1 MRLHFKKWRGIFSN
15 GRDGSSSINGVFKPV
30 LNFLFIY
37 NKISQAPKS
46 TTNLRFIDIKFIDI
60 RFVEFDISLS
70 SKN

>member
-1 MRLHFKKWRGIFSN
+1 MG
-15 GRDGSSSINGVFKPV
+15 DGSSSINGIIRPV
-30 LNFLFIY
+30 LNFLFVFY

-46 TTNLRFIDIKFIDI
+46 TTNLRFIDIKFIYI